1 MRKLRTFVAA
11 LLLVPLL
18 TSNAGAFSTDNDGG
32 LDPARPKST
41 WCYYYWNGQ
50 LFLYPC

>member
-18 TSNAGAFSTDNDGG
+18 TSNASAFTTDEGAFDT
-32 LDPARPKST
+32 ARPKNN
-41 WCYYYWNGQ
+41 WCYFYWNGQ
-50 LFLYPC
+50 WHYFPC